1 MADIRIIQ
9 ADLSHVSLLCSLGLE
24 TFNESFAKFNH
35 PEDMLA
41 YTSLAFHPTQVETEL
56 NEPGSLFFL
65 AYVKGE
71 IAGYARLRLSNEVND
86 KFPGKKLM
94 ELHRLY
100 VLEKF
105 IGTGL
110 GKALMELCLSTA
122 QQKDSDILWLGV
134 WEHNTRAQEF
144 YKKLGFEY
152 FSSHTFM
159 MGKDAQT
166 DLLMKLTLR

>member
-1 MADIRIIQ
+1 MTDIRIIQ

-35 PEDMLA
+35 PDDMLA
-41 YTSLAFHPTQVETEL
+41 YTSIAFHPTQVEKEF

-65 AYVKGE
+65 AYVNDE
-71 IAGYARLRLSNEVND
+71 VAGYARLRLSNEVND

-100 VLEKF
+100 ALEKF
-105 IGTGL
+105 IGIGL
-110 GKALMELCLSTA
+110 GKTLMNHCLSTTR
-122 QQKDSDILWLGV
+122 QKEIEILWLGV
-134 WEHNTRAQEF
+134 WEHNQRAQEF

-159 MGKDAQT
+159 MGNDAQT
-166 DLLMKLTLR
+166 DILMKLNLR